1 MHSISIS
8 EPRCYRRERMRSWKT
23 LIGTLMLVLM
33 MWTGGLAQAA
43 EREICMP
50 ATTESAGHYEGD
62 RDQRPA
68 DREQGAAHHHSGC
81 SGHQLAASAEE
92 PGMIAKLVSG
102 PAPLERSKTGLYGHD
117 PDGRL
122 RPPIA

>member
-1 MHSISIS
+1 
-8 EPRCYRRERMRSWKT
+8 MRSWKA

-33 MWTGGLAQAA
+33 VWTGGLAHAA
-43 EREICMP
+43 EREVCMP
-50 ATTESAGHYEGD
+50 ATTEAAGHYEGD
-62 RDQRPA
+62 RDQRPS

-81 SGHQLAASAEE
+81 SGHQLAAPAQQTALRLDHLSAAM
-92 PGMIAKLVSG
+92 PHAQSQTSLH
-102 PAPLERSKTGLYGHD
+102 GHD

>member
-8 EPRCYRRERMRSWKT
+8 EPRCYTPQRMRSWKA

-33 MWTGGLAQAA
+33 VWTGGLAHAA
-43 EREICMP
+43 EREMCMP
-50 ATTESAGHYEGD
+50 ATTEAAGHYEGD
-62 RDQRPA
+62 RDQRPS

-81 SGHQLAASAEE
+81 SGHQLAAPAQQ
-92 PGMIAKLVSG
+92 PAMIAKLLSG
-102 PAPLERSKTGLYGHD
+102 PAPLAGSQAGLHGHD